1 MADDI
6 SRLGNEAEYILS
18 SEAFRKAMTELDEGI
33 VEMWAAG
40 LFKTAEEREDAYNR
54 VRGARMFKE
63 RLNSLI
69 ESMKLS
75 KAQAERRVKLRSI
88 AGSADE

>member
-63 RLNSLI
+63 RLNS
-69 ESMKLS
+69 

>member
-1 MADDI
+1 MSDDI
-6 SRLGNEAEYILS
+6 TRLGNEAEYILS
-18 SEAFRKAMTELDEGI
+18 SEAFRKAMGELDET
-33 VEMWAAG
+33 VTEMWAAG
-40 LFKTAEEREDAYNR
+40 LFKTPEEREDAYNR